1 MTIDAE
7 CFRDGVRRLTLCSSY
22 WEVTFNNP
30 PINLIDPDTIAQLNA
45 LLGKIESN
53 PTLNVV
59 VFKSNDPDFFI
70 AHYDI
75 SSVAAFA
82 ALPPGPTGLDPWN
95 DVLVRLSRVPALTV
109 AALRGRARGAGSQFV
124 LACDVRFASKERAVL
139 GQFEVGGGAVPGGG
153 PMARRPIRRQRRQAR
168 QYWRIYAR
176 SSARC
181 RS

>member
-1 MTIDAE
+1 MSE
-7 CFRDGVRRLTLCSSY
+7 CQFVVKAVSSSY
-22 WEVTFNNP
+22 WEVTFNP
-30 PINLIDPDTIAQLNA
+30 PINLIDPNTIPQLNA
-45 LLGKIESN
+45 LIDKIESD

-59 VFKSNDPDFFI
+59 VFKSNDPTFFM

-75 SSVAAFA
+75 SDIAAFA
-82 ALPPGPTGLDPWN
+82 ALPPGPTGLDAWN

-109 AALRGRARGAGSQFV
+109 AALRGHARGAGSQFV

>member
-1 MTIDAE
+1 MP
-7 CFRDGVRRLTLCSSY
+7 VRRKGGFVVLLGSHFQQSADQPDRS
-22 WEVTFNNP
+22 EHNP
-30 PINLIDPDTIAQLNA
+30 AANALID
-45 LLGKIESN
+45 KIESD

-59 VFKSNDPDFFI
+59 VFKSSDPDFFI